1 VTDPVVAGVDGSPQS
16 ELAAQ
21 YAADAAV
28 RRSAPLILVH
38 GYLHPFRFGV
48 PFDPYAVRVP
58 PPSEDAV
65 QMLDEQAAELRATRP
80 DLTVTTRQSPGGPAA
95 ALVAASQHAQ
105 LLVVGSRGH
114 GGFAGLLLGSV
125 GGQVAAHAHCPVLVV
140 RPPEPPRDA
149 PGPAAGP
156 VVVGVDGSASSRLAA
171 AFAAD
176 EAERR
181 ETTLV
186 VMHVWSLDGST
197 PLRSTYEESEVTA
210 AERADGMLA
219 DVVAERRRNH
229 PNLHIEPQLV
239 HALDPTRRLVDASA
253 NAGLLVVGSRGH
265 GGFTGLLLGSISQAL
280 IHHAHCPVVIVRPHG
295 HRG

>member
-21 YAADAAV
+21 YAADAAL
-28 RRSAPLILVH
+28 RRSAPLIVVH

-48 PFDPYAVRVP
+48 PFDPYAVRLP

-65 QMLDEQAAELRATRP
+65 QMLDELAAELRATRP

-95 ALVAASQHAQ
+95 ALVEASQHAQ

-125 GGQVAAHAHCPVLVV
+125 GAQVAAHAHCPVLVV

-181 ETTLV
+181 GTTLV

-210 AERADGMLA
+210 AERADDMLA
-219 DVVAERRRNH
+219 DVVAERQRNH

-239 HALDPTRRLVDASA
+239 HALDPTRRLLDASA